1 MHYQIIIYLLVLIG
15 SISVPSSINAQI
27 LKKAGELLL
36 PSNSGNSDT
45 VNPKGVGVDVLE
57 ELKTDSARI
66 AELMLEVE
74 QMRLNEIL
82 LKTQLEANNQHVVE
96 DSLKKAAQKQRIDSL
111 RAITPGV
118 PVVIEEDTLFKIYA
132 ARGGHSAFDR
142 AETTMETIMK
152 IGHDRRLRR
161 DSVYLLD
168 NDSYIDIMYGDKVI
182 ISVTENDALW
192 HSTTPD
198 VLAETWMPIIND
210 KISLL
215 KAENSFWQILKRA
228 ALFVLVIIMQYLL
241 VKFINFLF
249 RKLRREI
256 IWLKVHKLK
265 PLVIKDYELLNT
277 KYLCRALLVISRFL
291 RYALLLFFFI
301 LTVPILFSI
310 FPQTEG
316 LALKIF
322 DYIVDP
328 IKMVIK
334 SIIEYIPNLFIIAI
348 IWYCVR
354 YIVKGFRYISDEIQ
368 SEKLKISGFY
378 SDWAEPTFNIIRFLL
393 YAFMIAMIYPYLPG
407 SESGVFQGISVFV
420 GLIVSL
426 GSSSVISNFIA
437 GFVITYMRPFKKGDF
452 IKVNDTVGNVVEK
465 SPFITRI
472 RTIKNE
478 LVTIPNTF
486 ITTSDTVNYSASAR
500 QYGLII
506 HTMLTMGYDVPW
518 RKVHELLIDS
528 ALKTK
533 GVLEHPAPFVLE
545 TELNDNYMCYQ
556 INAYIKEADDMP
568 VIMSDLLQNIQDYF
582 NEAGIELFAPHHFT
596 TKSRCEVSPVKVDIS
611 SISAK

>member
-1 MHYQIIIYLLVLIG
+1 MHYQIIIFLLVLIG

-36 PSNSGNSDT
+36 PSHSGNSDT
-45 VNPKGVGVDVLE
+45 INPQGVGENILE

-142 AETTMETIMK
+142 AETTTETIIK

-168 NDSYIDIMYGDKVI
+168 NDGYIDIMYGDKVI

-192 HSTTPD
+192 HSTTPNM
-198 VLAETWMPIIND
+198 LAETWMPIIDD

-277 KYLCRALLVISRFL
+277 KYLCRALLVICRFL
-291 RYALLLFFFI
+291 RYGVLLFFFI

-334 SIIEYIPNLFIIAI
+334 SIIEYIPNLF
-348 IWYCVR
+348 
-354 YIVKGFRYISDEIQ
+354 
-368 SEKLKISGFY
+368 
-378 SDWAEPTFNIIRFLL
+378 
-393 YAFMIAMIYPYLPG
+393 
-407 SESGVFQGISVFV
+407 
-420 GLIVSL
+420 
-426 GSSSVISNFIA
+426 
-437 GFVITYMRPFKKGDF
+437 
-452 IKVNDTVGNVVEK
+452 
-465 SPFITRI
+465 
-472 RTIKNE
+472 
-478 LVTIPNTF
+478 
-486 ITTSDTVNYSASAR
+486 
-500 QYGLII
+500 
-506 HTMLTMGYDVPW
+506 
-518 RKVHELLIDS
+518 
-528 ALKTK
+528 
-533 GVLEHPAPFVLE
+533 
-545 TELNDNYMCYQ
+545 
-556 INAYIKEADDMP
+556 
-568 VIMSDLLQNIQDYF
+568 
-582 NEAGIELFAPHHFT
+582 
-596 TKSRCEVSPVKVDIS
+596 
-611 SISAK
+611 